1 MAFKMFFDSA
11 VVSTSAD
18 DTVATIS
25 SEFTGEYQVRVKNVD
40 SEPCKVGTTA
50 NPYYTLFP
58 RQELAFNATGNIT
71 LKARCLNNHNPA
83 TGVLADSTQV
93 EVAAFGEE

>member
-1 MAFKMFFDSA
+1 MAFKMFFEQA
-11 VVSTSAD
+11 VVSTSSD
-18 DTVATIS
+18 DTIATIS
-25 SEFTGEYQVRVKNVD
+25 SEFTGEYQVRVKNAG
-40 SEPCKVGTTA
+40 SEPCHVGTSA

-58 RQELAFNATGNIT
+58 HQELAFSATGNIT
-71 LKARCLNNHNPA
+71 LKARCLNNPA

>member
-11 VVSTSAD
+11 LVSTSAD
-18 DTVATIS
+18 DTIATIS
-25 SEFTGEYQVRVKNVD
+25 SEFTGEYQVRVKNVGA
-40 SEPCKVGTTA
+40 EPCRVGTSA

-58 RQELAFNATGNIT
+58 QQELAFNVTGNVT
-71 LKARCLNNHNPA
+71 LKARCLNNPA